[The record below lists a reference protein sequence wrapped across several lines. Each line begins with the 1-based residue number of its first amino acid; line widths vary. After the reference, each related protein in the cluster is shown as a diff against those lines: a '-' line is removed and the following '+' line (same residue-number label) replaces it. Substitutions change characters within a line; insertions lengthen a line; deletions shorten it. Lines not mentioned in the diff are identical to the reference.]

1 MDAYDFV
8 TFGSVPP
15 VYFPKGIHSESG
27 TSELNEELRRLND
40 QYMKYHRFSEA
51 LPDGRKRDIMERMI
65 DRITQHL
72 IRVETQI
79 EQRVRA
85 ARTANRNLGD
95 TKENA
100 RTNRGRGL
108 CINGGRIRIRGNF
121 YKRV

>member
-1 MDAYDFV
+1 MAYNFV

-15 VYFPKGIHSESG
+15 VYFPKRIDPTST
-27 TSELNEELRRLND
+27 TSELNDELRRLND
-40 QYMKYHRFSEA
+40 QYTKFHQFSEA
-51 LPDGRKRDIMERMI
+51 LPDGRKRDIIERMI
-65 DRITQHL
+65 ERITQHL
-72 IRVETQI
+72 IDLEARI

-85 ARTANRNLGD
+85 ARTANRTLGD

-108 CINGGRIRIRGNF
+108 LMKNIQIRGNF